1 MNLNFCEWENIG
13 KKSKKKKLGYELEKG
28 PFYILTWIS
37 IINVTE

>member
-1 MNLNFCEWENIG
+1 MG
-13 KKSKKKKLGYELEKG
+13 KYRKEEQKKLGYELEKG